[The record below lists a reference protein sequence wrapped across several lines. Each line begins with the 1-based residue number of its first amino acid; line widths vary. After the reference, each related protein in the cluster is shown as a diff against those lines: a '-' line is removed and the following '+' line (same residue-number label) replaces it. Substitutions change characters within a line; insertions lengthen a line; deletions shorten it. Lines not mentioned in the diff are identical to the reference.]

1 MNEETRKS
9 LSNLI
14 SIAHGQDKHQ
24 VCIRDFLLSWWNE
37 STFGIFDMHRLSCL
51 DDGKRKDV
59 ANVFSYLCEIG
70 FTYPSQRTPYF
81 DRLERLANR
90 EWEKMEELRVG
101 DIFK

>member
-51 DDGKRKDV
+51 DAEKMNDV
-59 ANVFSYLCEIG
+59 KNVTLYMFNSC
-70 FTYPSQRTPYF
+70 FTYPSQSTPYF
-81 DRLERLANR
+81 DKLEQLASWEWENR
-90 EWEKMEELRVG
+90 EELKTG
-101 DIFK
+101 ENTL